1 MPAGCRISHVLTRRH
16 HMPLRC
22 ACLLHGFPPQPPHI
36 HTHIHR
42 QTEANE
48 RYDIFTQHT
57 HPHHHTKETRTWCG
71 QTATCSKEARNRHS
85 VCKKQDR
92 TKRRRCKMTSRQ
104 TIAARS
110 RQRQH
115 SIDALVSDALVSTQ
129 PCVNVYVCA
138 VVSTQ
143 THYLTGTQPHYRLP
157 IDALVSTQPHYRLPT
172 IQNRERARDRRRRGE
187 TIDLGLKLMHCSHA
201 AMHEKYRPC
210 VLVYPTRL
218 CACVCVHKDACA
230 RVHVWAY
237 ERVFEARKS

>member
-1 MPAGCRISHVLTRRH
+1 MPAACPISHVLTRRH

-22 ACLLHGFPPQPPHI
+22 ACLLHGFLPQPPHI

-48 RYDIFTQHT
+48 RYDIFAQHT
-57 HPHHHTKETRTWCG
+57 HPHHHTKETKAWCG

-104 TIAARS
+104 SIPERS
-110 RQRQH
+110 RQGQH
-115 SIDALVSDALVSTQ
+115 S
-129 PCVNVYVCA
+129 
-138 VVSTQ
+138 
-143 THYLTGTQPHYRLP
+143 

-172 IQNRERARDRRRRGE
+172 IQNRERARDRGRRGE
-187 TIDLGLKLMHCSHA
+187 TIDLGLKLLHCSHA
-201 AMHEKYRPC
+201 AMHEKYRPR

-218 CACVCVHKDACA
+218 CACVCVYKGACA
-230 RVHVWAY
+230 HVHVWAY
-237 ERVFEARKS
+237 ERVFESRKS